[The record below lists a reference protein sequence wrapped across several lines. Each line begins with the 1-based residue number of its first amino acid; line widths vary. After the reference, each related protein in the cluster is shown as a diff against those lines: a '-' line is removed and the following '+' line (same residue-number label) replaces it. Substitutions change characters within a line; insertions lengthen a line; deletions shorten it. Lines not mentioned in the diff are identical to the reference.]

1 METTHNNLKWTNI
14 KKKKK
19 HNTKYSHEITRE
31 GGKERRK
38 EHKKKIATKN
48 QGKMKIS
55 I

>member
-1 METTHNNLKWTNI
+1 MITRNQKSIRDTHA
-14 KKKKK
+14 KK